1 MENLDPASLAAR
13 LRRAG
18 CVFAEEEARLLAGEA
33 ATGAELEAMLDRRA
47 GGEPLEHIL
56 GWCAFLGLRPAVAPG
71 VFVPRRRSEFLAEGA
86 VRALAGRT
94 GANFVELCCGTGA
107 VTMAAMAGAAPGCLA
122 SVHAVDILPAA
133 VASARR
139 NLPAAVV
146 LPGDLWQA
154 LPDGLRG
161 RVDVAVANA
170 PYVPTA
176 RLPTLPREARGY
188 EPALTHDGGPDGLAV
203 IRRLVAEGAGWLA
216 PGGQLLLECGG
227 QQAST
232 VRAMLQAAGLNA
244 RITRCAAR
252 EATVLIGTRRRRA
265 GP

>member
-1 MENLDPASLAAR
+1 VENLDPASLVAP

-18 CVFAEEEARLLAGEA
+18 CVFAEEEARVLAGHA
-33 ATGAELEAMLDRRA
+33 ASGPELEAMLERRT
-47 GGEPLEHIL
+47 GGEPLEHIV
-56 GWCAFLGLRPAVAPG
+56 GWCAFFGLRPVVAPG
-71 VFVPRRRSEFLAEGA
+71 VFVPRRRTEFLAEGT

-94 GANFVELCCGTGA
+94 GANLVELCCGTGA
-107 VTMAAMAGAAPGCLA
+107 VAMAAMARAAPGCLA

-139 NLPAAVV
+139 NLPDAVV
-146 LPGDLWQA
+146 LEGDLWQA
-154 LPDGLRG
+154 LPHGLRG

-176 RLPTLPREARGY
+176 RLPTLPQEARGH
-188 EPALTHDGGPDGLAV
+188 EPAVTHDGGPDGLAV
-203 IRRLVAEGAGWLA
+203 ISRVVAGAPDWLA
-216 PGGQLLLECGG
+216 PGGQLLLECVGR
-227 QQAST
+227 QSPA
-232 VRAMLQAAGLNA
+232 VRALMQAAGLSV

-252 EATVLIGTRRRRA
+252 EATVLIGTRPGRP